1 MKCYRLG
8 IDEIPSF
15 HRLTLLLGTF
25 DGLHRGHYELVK
37 EAKIKG
43 EGDLGVVF
51 FDKNPAS
58 ILRHKSEKVLT
69 STDDKIRLFSSFGF
83 DAVFLLPLSLD
94 LLQKSKNEFIEEYI
108 KPLNPSLIVVGE
120 DYSFGYKGE
129 GKVDDLASIFPTSVV
144 PLLSENGEKIGTQEI
159 IRLIENGEIEEAN
172 RQLGRAYEIHGKVS
186 HGLQNGR
193 KIGFPTANLELST
206 PYVLPRTGV
215 YKTLSFVRGIPHLS
229 LTNVGNNPTI
239 GVLKHPVIETFIE
252 GFQGEIYD
260 ETLYVSFLSFL
271 REEKKFASLD
281 ELKKQIEIDKTS
293 LFD

>member
-8 IDEIPSF
+8 IDEIPTF
-15 HRLTLLLGTF
+15 HRLTLLLGNF
-25 DGLHRGHYELVK
+25 DGCHRGHYELVK

-43 EGDLGVVF
+43 EGDLGVLF
-51 FDKNPAS
+51 FEGNPAS
-58 ILRHKSEKVLT
+58 ILHHKSEKVLT

-83 DAVFLLPLSLD
+83 DATFLLPLSTD
-94 LLQKSKNEFIEEYI
+94 ILQKSKEEFLEQYLE
-108 KPLNPSLIVVGE
+108 PLHPFLVVVGE

-129 GKVDDLASIFPTSVV
+129 GKVKDLVLKFPTSVV
-144 PLLSENGEKIGTQEI
+144 PLLSENGCKIGTQEI
-159 IRLIENGEIEEAN
+159 IHLLESGNVEEAN
-172 RQLGRAYEIHGKVS
+172 RELGRAYEIHGKVS

-193 KIGFPTANLELST
+193 KIGFPTANLELDT
-206 PYVLPRTGV
+206 PYVLPHAGV
-215 YKTLSFVRGIPHLS
+215 YKTLSYVRGIPHLS

-252 GFQGEIYD
+252 GFQGEIYG

-271 REEKKFASLD
+271 REEKKFSSLD
-281 ELKKQIEIDKTS
+281 ELKKQIEIDKTH